1 MTKISFSTIKRV
13 TLIIVF
19 ILLLQAALT
28 FAIRSLVQGNIP
40 GMDFKMYYTAGRE
53 LIFNDSSPYSDA
65 VAQQNQLAIL
75 KRLARPGEDQMAFSY
90 PLYAMLPVFP
100 TLSLSFDW
108 AQPFWLSFNLI
119 ALSSAL
125 LIAFPKRPLRA
136 LLFALPFYPFV
147 FGLVLG
153 NLNIL
158 VFTIIIATLGLLVFQ
173 KQRGTSIQFIFGI
186 LLAWLTIKPQFS
198 WFYLIFFALYALREK
213 LRPLMGSFFA
223 GMLIYAT
230 ISTMIWPTWFPE
242 WLVRLKAYTTYIQ
255 SEPVLLLIL
264 KQFFPEQTVMPLT
277 ILIALIFLGISI
289 YIFIQWWRGKYAILP
304 ILAWIGLWSYLI
316 GPQSVSYE
324 QLRFFIPLLTWL
336 VLSPRKDAYWWI
348 FGLGTILVSWG
359 VFVLTKIFP
368 IVPMIDEIRLL
379 YYILWLLCLLFISN
393 IFRSPE
399 IDTIAPPN
407 SQHGTN

>member
-1 MTKISFSTIKRV
+1 
-13 TLIIVF
+13 
-19 ILLLQAALT
+19 
-28 FAIRSLVQGNIP
+28 
-40 GMDFKMYYTAGRE
+40 MYYTAGRE

-75 KRLARPGEDQMAFSY
+75 KRLAKPGEDQMAFSY

-100 TLSLSFDW
+100 TLRMPFDW

-125 LIAFPKRPLRA
+125 FIAFPKRPLRG
-136 LLFALPFYPFV
+136 LLFALPFYPLV

-158 VFTIIIATLGLLVFQ
+158 VFTIIIAALGLLVFQ
-173 KQRGTSIQFIFGI
+173 KQRGTSIQIILGF

-213 LRPLMGSFFA
+213 LKALMGSFFA
-223 GMLIYAT
+223 GLLIYAA

-242 WLVRLKAYTTYIQ
+242 WLVRLKAYTTYIP

-264 KQFFPEQTVMPLT
+264 KRFFPEQTVAFFT
-277 ILIALIFLGISI
+277 ILIALIFLGISM

-316 GPQSVSYE
+316 SPQSVSYE
-324 QLRFFIPLLTWL
+324 QLRFFIPLMAWL
-336 VLSPRKDAYWWI
+336 VLSPRKDTYWWI
-348 FGLGTILVSWG
+348 FGLGTVLVSWG
-359 VFVLTKIFP
+359 AFILTKVFP
-368 IVPMIDEIRLL
+368 FVPMIDEIRLL
-379 YYILWLLCLLFISN
+379 YYGLWLVCLLFIPN
-393 IFRSPE
+393 IFRIPE
-399 IDTIAPPN
+399 IDTTFPPN
-407 SQHGTN
+407 SQYGTN